1 MKTPTIYYIFTYG
14 KALKSYRNRHLNG
27 AKSESAHI
35 NKKSHTYTL
44 VLEKQ
49 RHRQWLNVIASS
61 SWILGSPWIE
71 NKKQQQKTTD
81 APRSNRAYTIVCAG
95 VCRYICVIKT
105 REKQA
110 TKITKWWNVF
120 FYVFSFPWQWKKNQH
135 WKSSKRCLDLPQ
147 IFYADFFLHKSHFGY
162 ELVLGNSRY
171 LTLSN

>member
-35 NKKSHTYTL
+35 NKKKSHTYTHE
-44 VLEKQ
+44 LEKQ

-71 NKKQQQKTTD
+71 ERKQQQKTTD

-95 VCRYICVIKT
+95 VCRYVCVIKT

-110 TKITKWWNVF
+110 TEKKYEKVVKCVF
-120 FYVFSFPWQWKKNQH
+120 LCLFLPMTMKEKPTLNSMFSNI
-135 WKSSKRCLDLPQ
+135 CVPQ
-147 IFYADFFLHKSHFGY
+147 IFYADFFFCTNHI
-162 ELVLGNSRY
+162 LVMS
-171 LTLSN
+171 SC